1 MRTNSIMLAGALAI
15 AVAGCSSSD
24 NEASNDLT
32 IDNSVG
38 TDMSANDTN
47 PASADATMPTDA
59 AGFANMVAASD
70 MYEIES
76 GKLAA
81 DRAASADVKSFAA
94 QLQTDHS
101 KSTADLK
108 AAAQGAGI
116 TVTPALDAEK
126 QGMLDALKAAK
137 GDDFDRLFIDQ
148 QTTAHQKA
156 LQLLQ
161 NYASAGDK
169 DALKAFATK
178 ATAVVEGHL
187 NHLNGIKK

>member
-24 NEASNDLT
+24 NEASDDLT

-38 TDMSANDTN
+38 TDISANDTN
-47 PASADATMPTDA
+47 AASADATMPTDA

-187 NHLNGIKK
+187 NHLNRIKK

>member
-24 NEASNDLT
+24 NEASDDLT

-38 TDMSANDTN
+38 TDISANDSN
-47 PASADATMPTDA
+47 AASADATMPTDA

-101 KSTADLK
+101 KSAADLK

>member
-1 MRTNSIMLAGALAI
+1 MRTTFTTLAGALAI

-47 PASADATMPTDA
+47 AASADAAMPTDA

-81 DRAASADVKSFAA
+81 DQAASADVKSFAA

-108 AAAQGAGI
+108 AAAQQTG
-116 TVTPALDAEK
+116 VNVSPALDGEK
-126 QGMLDALKAAK
+126 QGMLDALKSAK
-137 GDDFDRLFIDQ
+137 GEDFDRLFIDQ

-156 LQLLQ
+156 LNLLR
-161 NYASAGDK
+161 NYSNAGDNS
-169 DALKAFATK
+169 ALKAFATQ
-178 ATAVVEGHL
+178 ASAVVERHL
-187 NHLNGIKK
+187 EHLNGMKK